1 VGEQKYVRW
10 DNWRRKKLRRKMIVS
25 PWHIISGVRE
35 LKKYLCNVTFTK
47 NENTVRTECIS
58 GKKNPGSESGD
69 QTGSFHEK
77 KLGDE
82 NLVQAYHLTN
92 IKRS

>member
-1 VGEQKYVRW
+1 MSH
-10 DNWRRKKLRRKMIVS
+10 LLKM
-25 PWHIISGVRE
+25 R
-35 LKKYLCNVTFTK
+35 TRAQ
-47 NENTVRTECIS
+47 RTECIS
-58 GKKNPGSESGD
+58 GKKNLGSESGD

-82 NLVQAYHLTN
+82 NLVQADHLTN